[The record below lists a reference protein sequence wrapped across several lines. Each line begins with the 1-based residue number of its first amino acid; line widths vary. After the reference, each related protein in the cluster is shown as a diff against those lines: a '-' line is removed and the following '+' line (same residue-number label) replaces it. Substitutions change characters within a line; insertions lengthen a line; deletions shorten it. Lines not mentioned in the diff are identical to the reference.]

1 MAESAGAWTAGLIR
15 RCVQAPVRVLLACL
29 ALVAI
34 VNIFVPQLEQ
44 VMARDSTPI
53 VPDTAPAVQSVQ
65 RMDREFGNGRSRAT
79 VFLVL
84 ERDGGLQGRDR
95 AYLRH
100 VVGDLRQDRA
110 DVAAVQDVFQNPA
123 ILSAVTSKDGEAMYI
138 QVGLPGSVGAPSAVR
153 QIEAVREATVENRP
167 QGLEVAVTGPA
178 ATIADM
184 STEVDHSILKI
195 TAVTI
200 ALIALIL
207 LLIYRSFVV
216 AGLILGFIGVALG
229 AARGVTALLGG
240 HAFSVSTFTASFL
253 TAVVLG
259 AATDYAVFL
268 VSRFQELRREGM
280 AAPDAAV
287 AACLRVAPVVIGSAL
302 TVVLANA
309 CMAVA
314 DVGIYLTTGPAIAV
328 SVLCTLLLSLTVL
341 PAVMALT
348 GSRGWL
354 DPRPQRP
361 GASGWQRVASSVTNR
376 PARVLALGLVPLIAL
391 ACFFPLLQPNF
402 DEATV
407 QPDHTESNDGYALL
421 AQHFPLNEVLPDY
434 ILVSADH
441 DLRNAKDLASL
452 EQMAATVA
460 RTPGVESVRGV
471 TRPLGT
477 TISQAS
483 LGYQAEQVGDRL
495 GGAGD
500 RLAAGEIDS
509 QRLAAGA
516 QKLAAGSDR
525 VADGT
530 QRAVDGASQLLTG
543 VRRLQDG
550 VTRLADGSDD
560 ALAGSGRLRSG
571 ATQLADGLDLAL
583 TQTTTAVDGLGLAYD
598 ALKKSL
604 TCGLDPYCSRA
615 RDGIRQVYE
624 GERDKLLPGMA
635 AAADAA
641 HEIADGTVSLQAGIA
656 RIDDGLAQAEDG
668 VGELATGSTTMT
680 TKLGEL
686 SAGASKVAAG
696 SRQVHDGTEQA
707 TQSVAELRSGLGEAA
722 AYLRTTGKAAKDPA
736 IGGFYLPP
744 AALKSPRFAL
754 ASGLFLSRDGHTA
767 RFVVLGDTFA
777 FDHSGMQRSRDVAE
791 AAERGL
797 RGTRL
802 EQSGVAVT
810 GVAGTMAD
818 LQEINR
824 LDFRLVA
831 LVALL
836 GVFAIL
842 FFLLRSVVA
851 AGFLLLTVGLSYAA
865 AMGLGV
871 LVWQIGMGQ
880 RLDWSVPTIAFI
892 LLVAVGADYNLLLM
906 KRMLEEAPDGSR
918 AGIARAVSATGGVIT
933 AAGVIFAASLFAMM
947 AGSVLTLAEIG
958 FTIGI
963 GLLLDTFVVRT
974 LVVPAGA
981 TLLGPRLWWPRR
993 SAEARS

>member
-1 MAESAGAWTAGLIR
+1 M
-15 RCVQAPVRVLLACL
+15 LLACL
-29 ALVAI
+29 ALVGV
-34 VNIFVPQLEQ
+34 VNVLVPQLEH
-44 VMARDSTPI
+44 VMAKDSTPI
-53 VPDTAPAVQSVQ
+53 VPDSAPAVQTVQ

-84 ERDGGLQGRDR
+84 ERDGGLRQGDR
-95 AYLRH
+95 AYLRGVLTRLH
-100 VVGDLRQDRA
+100 RDRQ
-110 DVAAVQDVFQNPA
+110 DVAAVQDVFVNRA
-123 ILSAVTSKDGEAMYI
+123 VLSAVTSKDGEAMYA
-138 QVGLPGSVGAPSAVR
+138 QVGLPGAVGAPSAVR
-153 QIEAVREATVENRP
+153 QIEAVRAATLAHRP
-167 QGLEVAVTGPA
+167 AGLVVDVTGTA

-207 LLIYRSFVV
+207 LLIYRSAVV
-216 AGLILGFIGVALG
+216 AGLILGFIGVALA
-229 AARGVTALLGG
+229 AARGAAALLGG
-240 HAFSVSTFTASFL
+240 HVFSVSTFTASFL

-280 AAPDAAV
+280 EPAEATV

-309 CMAVA
+309 CMAIA

-328 SVLCTLLLSLTVL
+328 GILCTLLLSMTLM
-341 PAVMALT
+341 PAVLALA

-354 DPRPQRP
+354 DPRPRRGGP
-361 GASGWQRVASSVTNR
+361 SSWERVAGVVTTR
-376 PARVLALGLVPLIAL
+376 PARILAAGLVPLIAL

-407 QPDHTESNDGYALL
+407 QPDHTESNDGYAVL

-434 ILVSADH
+434 LLVTADH

-452 EQMAATVA
+452 EQMAAAVA

-483 LGYQAEQVGDRL
+483 LGYQAQQVGDRL
-495 GGAGD
+495 SGAGD
-500 RLAAGEIDS
+500 QLAAGEADT

-516 QKLAAGSDR
+516 QRLSDGTDR
-525 VADGT
+525 VAAGT
-530 QRAVDGASQLLTG
+530 RQAVDGASSLLAG
-543 VRRLQDG
+543 VRTLRAGMDRLS
-550 VTRLADGSDD
+550 TGSG
-560 ALAGSGRLRSG
+560 AAVAGSSRLRTG
-571 ATQLADGLDLAL
+571 ATQLANGLDLAH
-583 TQTTTAVDGLGLAYD
+583 TQTTTAVNGLGMAYN
-598 ALKKSL
+598 ALKQSL
-604 TCGLDPYCSRA
+604 TCGLDPVCNRA

-624 GERDKLLPGMA
+624 GERDKLLPGLQS
-635 AAADAA
+635 AADAA
-641 HEIADGTVSLQAGIA
+641 RRLANGTLTLQTGLT
-656 RIDDGLAQAEDG
+656 RIDAGLTRAEQG
-668 VGELATGSTTMT
+668 VSTLAAGSTTMR
-680 TKLGEL
+680 TKLGQL
-686 SAGASKVAAG
+686 AAGASKVAVG
-696 SRQVHDGTEQA
+696 SKAVHSGTEQA
-707 TQSVAELRSGLGEAA
+707 TRSVAELRSGLARAA
-722 AYLRTTGKAAKDPA
+722 AYLRTTGKAAKAPGM
-736 IGGFYLPP
+736 GGFYLPP
-744 AALKSPRFAL
+744 AAIKSPRFAL
-754 ASGLFLSRDGHTA
+754 ASGLFLSRDGRTA

-777 FDHSGMQRSRDVAE
+777 FDHSGMQRSRRVAE
-791 AAERGL
+791 AARNGL

-802 EQSGVAVT
+802 ETSQVAVT
-810 GVAGTMAD
+810 GVAATMAD
-818 LQEINR
+818 LQDINR
-824 LDFRLVA
+824 IDFRLVA

-842 FFLLRSVVA
+842 LFLLRSVVA

-871 LVWQIGMGQ
+871 LVWQIGMDQ

-958 FTIGI
+958 FTIGV

-981 TLLGPRLWWPRR
+981 ALLGRRLWWPRR
-993 SAEARS
+993 VEDSAGEPA